1 MEYTKSCLVFP
12 LRLPPLPTLYPR
24 LTNLIAPM
32 KSTKVRTH
40 KDHTPLL
47 LPKTTTL
54 SQMKHKSM
62 PRFLNAL
69 SPLVNL
75 QQKKKTAI
83 LRTNSASTVANQA
96 IWHVPVGKNKNLMAN
111 HATQSLLAP
120 LPPKRKPPWMRT
132 TPAPTSPPCIMM
144 STLERYRYVP
154 SQPLSLRIFNLT
166 YCHAVNRFP
175 LCFLFSCKCLSRL
188 RER

>member
-54 SQMKHKSM
+54 SQMKHRSM
-62 PRFLNAL
+62 PRFLNTL

-75 QQKKKTAI
+75 QRKKKTAGS
-83 LRTNSASTVANQA
+83 RTNSAFTVANQA
-96 IWHVPVGKNKNLMAN
+96 IWRKPVTRKRKMMPDHITLSPLVP
-111 HATQSLLAP
+111 P
-120 LPPKRKPPWMRT
+120 PPKRTPPWMKT
-132 TPAPTSPPCIMM
+132 TPVLMSPPCIMM
-144 STLERYRYVP
+144 STQERYRRVP
-154 SQPLSLRIFNLT
+154 FQPLSWRIFSLT
-166 YCHAVNRFP
+166 YCHAVNRFL
-175 LCFLFSCKCLSRL
+175 LC
-188 RER
+188 